1 MNKKDTDGDTARH
14 WASNNNSTDVVRL
27 LLQYGAFTDVK
38 NSYGETPIDYARRKE
53 TLRLLQH
60 Y

>member
-1 MNKKDTDGDTARH
+1 MNKQDTDDDTALH
-14 WASNNNSTDVVRL
+14 WASNNNITNVVRL

-38 NSYGETPIDYARRKE
+38 NTYGETLIDYARRKE

>member
-1 MNKKDTDGDTARH
+1 MNKQDTDGDTALH

-27 LLQYGAFTDVK
+27 LLQYGAFTHVK
-38 NSYGETPIDYARRKE
+38 SSYSETPIEYARRKE